1 MLRRS
6 GPGSWLQPEWE
17 QRGPLPCWFGL
28 TQSHAAHALGFLVP
42 DNGPD
47 KCLTP
52 SLVPDLS
59 LTGWETPAH
68 VR

>member
-1 MLRRS
+1 MLPRV
-6 GPGSWLQPEWE
+6 
-17 QRGPLPCWFGL
+17 
-28 TQSHAAHALGFLVP
+28 ALGFLVP

-59 LTGWETPAH
+59 LTGWEALAH
-68 VR
+68 VREENTAGFYI